1 VPVGLTIRQLVV
13 EAIKNP
19 GNEKTYLGVSQVLTD
34 AIACPMAERLEH
46 GTIVEIEPGIVTCI
60 GMGQPTFGLERV
72 YIGEVLGV
80 AECRPLVNGDDS
92 LL

>member
-46 GTIVEIEPGIVTCI
+46 GTIVEIEPGI

-72 YIGEVLGV
+72 CIGEVLGV